1 MTEEIFALARALSG
15 AGEEEEGLRKLCAQ
29 AEQELA
35 ARLKEGVTAGDCA
48 EAFALAAAWT
58 ALADWRAG
66 EDLEGVSAFSAGDL
80 TLESTLLDWRDG
92 TAVPVSAM
100 LSAPPEELRRRAE
113 AVLAPYLAD
122 RGFHFQGV
130 PG

>member
-15 AGEEEEGLRKLCAQ
+15 AGEEEEGLRKLCTQ

-80 TLESTLLDWRDG
+80 TVRGGGEAACLRRD
-92 TAVPVSAM
+92 
-100 LSAPPEELRRRAE
+100 ELGRRAE
-113 AVLAPYLAD
+113 AVLAPDLAD
-122 RGFHFQGV
+122 RGFHCRGV

>member
-15 AGEEEEGLRKLCAQ
+15 AGEEEEGLRKLCTQ

-66 EDLEGVSAFSAGDL
+66 VQEYK
-80 TLESTLLDWRDG
+80 
-92 TAVPVSAM
+92 
-100 LSAPPEELRRRAE
+100 PEI
-113 AVLAPYLAD
+113 
-122 RGFHFQGV
+122 
-130 PG
+130 

>member
-15 AGEEEEGLRKLCAQ
+15 AGEEEEGLRKLCTQ

-80 TLESTLLDWRDG
+80 TVRGGGEAACLRR
-92 TAVPVSAM
+92 VSAM

>member
-1 MTEEIFALARALSG
+1 MTEEIFALARALGG
-15 AGEEEEGLRKLCAQ
+15 AGEEEEGLRKLCTQ

-66 EDLEGVSAFSAGDL
+66 EDLEGVSTFSAGDL
-80 TLESTLLDWRDG
+80 TVRGGGEAAAQRRD
-92 TAVPVSAM
+92 
-100 LSAPPEELRRRAE
+100 ELRRRAE

>member
-15 AGEEEEGLRKLCAQ
+15 AGEEEEGLRKLCTQ

-80 TLESTLLDWRDG
+80 TVRGGGEAAAQRRD
-92 TAVPVSAM
+92 
-100 LSAPPEELRRRAE
+100 ELRRRAE